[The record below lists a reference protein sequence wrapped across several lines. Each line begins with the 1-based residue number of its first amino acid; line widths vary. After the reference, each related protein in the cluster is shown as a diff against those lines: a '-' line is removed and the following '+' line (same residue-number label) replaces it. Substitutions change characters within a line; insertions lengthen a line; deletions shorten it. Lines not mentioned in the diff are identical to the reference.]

1 MRCDICG
8 NEATHH
14 EIIITG
20 GQHRARNLCDQCARK
35 QGALGAVLPGSQAGL
50 PTLKALEQ
58 AMATALSSAADAE
71 GGAEGTHP
79 TNPGPAGPAPGGEKA
94 KAPTPTCP
102 SCGLL
107 FRQFRETGRLGCEGC
122 YEAFAAQLAPLIA
135 RAHEG
140 ATHHAGRGPAR
151 QGAGQPAA
159 PAPPS
164 APPAELLRRANELR
178 AQLEAAIA
186 CEQYERA
193 ASLRDQLRRF
203 GGASD
208 VPPAPG
214 REPGQ

>member
-35 QGALGAVLPGSQAGL
+35 QGTLGAALPGNPAGL

-58 AMATALSSAADAE
+58 AMASALASAAGADDAGEEAPAGTAGAADAAR
-71 GGAEGTHP
+71 GGDKASAT
-79 TNPGPAGPAPGGEKA
+79 TPACPA
-94 KAPTPTCP
+94 
-102 SCGLL
+102 CGLL
-107 FRQFRETGRLGCEGC
+107 FRQFRETGRLGCEAC
-122 YEAFAAQLAPLIA
+122 YETFAARLAPLIA

-140 ATHHAGRGPAR
+140 ATHHVGRGPCR
-151 QGAGQPAA
+151 GGELPPAL
-159 PAPPS
+159 PAPPR
-164 APPAELLRRANELR
+164 APPAELLRRVNELR

-193 ASLRDQLRRF
+193 ATLRDQLRRL
-203 GGASD
+203 GG
-208 VPPAPG
+208 G
-214 REPGQ
+214 EPGQ